1 MKRITLILGL
11 LSGVTFGAVFA
22 GAVVLRGNAIDPGS
36 GLPRSELMNFEG
48 YEAEYQAAASELLMP
63 PGASLPPGREPPR
76 EPTTYQRGSGLTE
89 AQGLWLCA
97 WEQEWLAQR
106 GNDKARAAA
115 ALEQLRAAPAL
126 EYMTKYLDQVG
137 KDLFTNALAQADKG
151 NADGFELDA
160 ELNCND

>member
-1 MKRITLILGL
+1 MSAARRERSASIAATIASRWALERIRAPT
-11 LSGVTFGAVFA
+11 SGQIVS
-22 GAVVLRGNAIDPGS
+22 R
-36 GLPRSELMNFEG
+36 LPTTTTMT
-48 YEAEYQAAASELLMP
+48 QA
-63 PGASLPPGREPPR
+63 
-76 EPTTYQRGSGLTE
+76 TYQRGSGLTE

-137 KDLFTNALAQADKG
+137 KDLLTNALAQANEG